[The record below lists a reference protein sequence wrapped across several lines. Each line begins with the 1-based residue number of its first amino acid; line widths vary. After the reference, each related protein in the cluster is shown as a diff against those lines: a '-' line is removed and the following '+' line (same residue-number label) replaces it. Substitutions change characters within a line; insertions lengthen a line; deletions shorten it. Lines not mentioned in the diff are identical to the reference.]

1 LLSTSL
7 EEDFMKKP
15 TLSTFTLCLQLGL
28 SLAFGVAACG
38 GSDDGKSNSNTG
50 GSNSS
55 GGSSASNGGT
65 SSSTA
70 GTSASTAGSTSQAGT
85 SSGGSGTGSSG
96 DLNTG
101 LPDDKPISSLT
112 DAEVADLCSK
122 IDAFYSEGKVADSLE
137 DFSCRFAG
145 MFAAAFSSP
154 ETDAAA
160 RAACQ
165 PAYDDCLAA
174 PSEVTTEK
182 CMKPTG
188 TCTATVGEVE
198 ACANDSAKALEQLAS
213 AFPSCAEL
221 TLADLMSTEGEDPA
235 PADPASCTTV
245 EMKCPDA
252 PMPPS
257 GM

>member
-1 LLSTSL
+1 
-7 EEDFMKKP
+7 MKKP
-15 TLSTFTLCLQLGL
+15 TLSSFNLGLPGLPGLPIAL
-28 SLAFGVAACG
+28 SLAFGVVACG
-38 GSDDGKSNSNTG
+38 GSDDSGGKSNSG
-50 GSNSS
+50 GTSAMSDAGTSS
-55 GGSSASNGGT
+55 SSGGT

-70 GTSASTAGSTSQAGT
+70 GSTNHAGSM
-85 SSGGSGTGSSG
+85 SSGGSGTSSG
-96 DLNTG
+96 GDLDTG
-101 LPDDKPISSLT
+101 LPDDKTISSLT
-112 DAEVADLCSK
+112 DAEIVDLCSK

-145 MFAAAFSSP
+145 MFAAAFSAP

-165 PAYDDCLAA
+165 AAYDECAAA
-174 PSEVTTEK
+174 PAEGMAEK
-182 CMKPTG
+182 CTKPTG
-188 TCTATVGEVE
+188 VCTATVGEVE
-198 ACANDSAKALEQLAS
+198 ACANDSAKALDQLVDT
-213 AFPSCAEL
+213 FPSCAEL
-221 TLADLMSTEGEDPA
+221 TLADLMSMDGGDPMT